1 MTIHIIHLYL
11 FINLDNR
18 DLLLAISIFSG
29 CYLRKDHL
37 AMSTINPLRFLPW
50 PFPPVQA
57 EKLPFGLPLAPNDGF
72 FPRASD
78 VQNPIG
84 ILCCNGYW
92 APNVWRVPVEFS
104 VQPIL
109 GMVPK
114 VFVFRNQKSLC
125 LWPMVETIN
134 LQRYRY

>member
-1 MTIHIIHLYL
+1 
-11 FINLDNR
+11 
-18 DLLLAISIFSG
+18 
-29 CYLRKDHL
+29 
-37 AMSTINPLRFLPW
+37 MSTINPLRFLPW

-72 FPRASD
+72 FPGASD

-92 APNVWRVPVEFS
+92 APNVWGVPVEFS
-104 VQPIL
+104 VQPIW

-125 LWPMVETIN
+125 LWLKLSTYKDTGTDSLIFCEWLHDHPSISPAV
-134 LQRYRY
+134 LHL